1 MKKRKVLTLLACLA
15 FLGTLLLSPVV
26 KVYPD
31 TSEARAR
38 KIVKK
43 MSLDE
48 KIGQI
53 LMTDF
58 RQWKSCGKDKEED
71 LTEVN
76 KEVAEIV
83 NKYHLGGVILFANN
97 VKNTEQTTKLTYDL
111 QKAAIEG
118 HNKNLPLLLSIDQ
131 EGGIVTR
138 LGTGTCLPGNMAIGA
153 TRSEEDSY
161 SCGDIIGKELSAL
174 GVNVDLAPC
183 VDINNNPNNPV
194 IGLRSFSSNANLT
207 SKLSVKYIDG
217 LQCNNVASTAKHFP
231 GHGDTE
237 TDSHL
242 GLPLISKSLEELST
256 LELIPFKA
264 AVDAKVDMLMTA
276 HIQYPKIETGKCIS
290 KKDGKEINIPA
301 TLSKTIIDGIARK
314 ELGYNGVIITDA
326 LNMAAISENFGEV
339 EAVKMSINAGVDIA
353 LMPTTL
359 RSEAD
364 IYKLEAIIN
373 NLKDAVK
380 CKEISIDRINEAA
393 TRVVK
398 LKIDR
403 GVINYNQDKRTLEER
418 IANAKAVVGSV
429 ENRDKEREIAAH
441 SITVL
446 NNYNNALPLMTK
458 DNSTILVITP
468 YENQITSLKYGI
480 NRLVT
485 EGKIKKVNIDTICYK
500 DICNLNSEMK
510 AQITTADSI
519 IMLTQMTNK
528 VDLNIWSYSMPR
540 QIINFAKT
548 NKKNLVVCSVG
559 KPYDAALYKDS
570 KALICAYGYIGMQ
583 EAGQGKY
590 PKEAFG
596 PNIPAICDIIFA
608 AREPQGKLPLDLPA
622 YDKEKGEFDL
632 CKIEYKFGDGITDL
646 SEKHE
651 QDDPVKTGDD
661 VEYYIVLVCLIIL
674 AIVII
679 GGSIRENKN
688 K

>member
-1 MKKRKVLTLLACLA
+1 MKKLKALTLLACLA
-15 FLGTLLLSPVV
+15 FVGTLLLTPIV
-26 KVYPD
+26 KNHTG
-31 TSEARAR
+31 TSETRAKR
-38 KIVKK
+38 IVKK

-58 RQWKSCGKDKEED
+58 RQWKSYAKDKEEN
-71 LTEVN
+71 LTEAN
-76 KEVAEIV
+76 KEVSEII

-97 VKNTEQTTKLTYDL
+97 VKDTEQTTKLTYDL
-111 QKAAIEG
+111 QKAAMDG
-118 HNKNLPLLLSIDQ
+118 ANKNLPLLLSIDQ

-138 LGTGTCLPGNMAIGA
+138 LLTGTCLPGNMAIGA

-174 GVNVDLAPC
+174 GINVNLAPC
-183 VDINNNPNNPV
+183 LDINNNPNNPV
-194 IGLRSFSSNANLT
+194 IGLRSFSSKADLT
-207 SKLSVKYIDG
+207 SELGLKYIDG
-217 LQCNNVASTAKHFP
+217 LQCDNVASAAKHFP

-237 TDSHL
+237 TDSHV
-242 GLPLISKSLEELST
+242 GLPLVNKSLDELRA

-264 AVDAKVDMLMTA
+264 AADAKVDMLMTA
-276 HIQYPKIETGKCIS
+276 HIQYPQIETGKFIS

-339 EAVKMSINAGVDIA
+339 EAVKMAINAGVDIA

-359 RSEAD
+359 KSEAD
-364 IYKLEAIIN
+364 IYKLEAIIDG
-373 NLKDAVK
+373 LKKAVK

-403 GVINYNQDKRTLEER
+403 GIINYSQDKRTLEER
-418 IANAKAVVGSV
+418 IINAKAVVGSI
-429 ENRDKEREIAAH
+429 ENRDKEREIAAD

-446 NNYNNALPLMTK
+446 NNYNNALPLIPK
-458 DNSTILVITP
+458 ENSTILVITP

-480 NRLVT
+480 NRLIT
-485 EGKIKKVNIDTICYK
+485 EGKIKKVNIDAICYK
-500 DICNLNSEMK
+500 DIYNLNSDMK
-510 AQITTADSI
+510 VKINTADSI
-519 IMLTQMTNK
+519 IMLTQMTSK
-528 VDLNIWSYSMPR
+528 VDINIWPYSMPR
-540 QIINFAKT
+540 QIIDFAKT

-559 KPYDAALYKDS
+559 KPYDAVLYKDA

-583 EAGQGKY
+583 ECGQGKY
-590 PKEAFG
+590 PTEAFG

-608 AREPQGKLPLDLPA
+608 AREPKGKLPLDLPA
-622 YDKEKGEFDL
+622 YDEKLGKFDL
-632 CKIEYKFGDGITDL
+632 CKIEYRFGDGITDL
-646 SEKHE
+646 SEKHG
-651 QDDPVKTGDD
+651 QDDPIETSDD
-661 VEYYIVLVCLIIL
+661 IEYYIVLVCLIIL

-679 GGSIRENKN
+679 GGSIRETKN